1 MCRGPISEEVRDLIF
16 HMVAENPPWG
26 APRIHGELLMLG
38 FDIAELSEAFAVS
51 WIISS
56 PEDRARL

>member
-1 MCRGPISEEVRDLIF
+1 VRDLIF
-16 HMVAENPPWG
+16 HMVGENPPWG
-26 APRIHGELLMLG
+26 APHIHGELLMLG
-38 FDIAELSEAFAVS
+38 FDIAERSEAFAVS